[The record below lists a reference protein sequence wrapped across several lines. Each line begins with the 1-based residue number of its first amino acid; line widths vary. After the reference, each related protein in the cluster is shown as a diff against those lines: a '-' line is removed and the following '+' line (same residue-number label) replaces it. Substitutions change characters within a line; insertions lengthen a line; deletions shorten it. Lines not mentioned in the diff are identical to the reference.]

1 MSKLGNIVLQNTFFF
16 ILLTAATVAFASL
29 LSPFFQPLLWAIT
42 LAVLFRGL
50 HHFLNQ
56 RLGSQRSNSCAL
68 LSVFI
73 ILVCAIA
80 PALFLSI
87 AVAREGVGLYQAITS
102 GEINLAQGIQWLQQS
117 LPALEQLLQYANL
130 SLSDLESKL
139 SDSAMHL
146 SQAFGAYLLS
156 FGQDAL
162 QFTLLFFLMLYLLFF
177 FIRDGDKLLNQLVET
192 LPLGDQNERLLLN
205 KFAEV
210 SRATIKGTLV
220 VGGIQGLIGGLSFA
234 LLGIQSALF
243 WAAVMTILSVLPA
256 VGAALVWLPAAIYL
270 LANEQITAAIILIL
284 IGVFV
289 IGMVDNVIRPILV
302 GRDTQMPDYLIL
314 LSTLGGIAMIGISGF
329 VLGPVIAAFFL
340 AIWAMFAQQYNN
352 NKG

>member
-1 MSKLGNIVLQNTFFF
+1 MIQNTFFF
-16 ILLTAATVAFASL
+16 ILLAAATAAFAGL
-29 LSPFFQPLLWAIT
+29 LAPFFQPLLWAIT

-50 HHFLNQ
+50 HHFLQQ
-56 RLGSQRSNSCAL
+56 RLGNQRQNSTAL
-68 LSVFI
+68 LSLFI

-87 AVAREGVGLYQAITS
+87 AVAKEGIGLYQAITA
-102 GEINLAQGIQWLQQS
+102 GDINLAHGIQWLQSS
-117 LPALEQLLQYANL
+117 LPALEQLLQYGDL
-130 SLSDLESKL
+130 SLADLETKISN
-139 SDSAMHL
+139 SAMQL
-146 SQAFGAYLLS
+146 SQALGAYLLS

-177 FIRDGDKLLNQLVET
+177 CIRDGDTLLNKLVET
-192 LPLGDQNERLLLN
+192 LPLGDHNERLLLN
-205 KFAEV
+205 KFAAV

-220 VGGIQGLIGGLSFA
+220 VGGIQGAIGGISFA

-256 VGAALVWLPAAIYL
+256 VGAALIWLPAAIYL
-270 LANEQITAAIILIL
+270 LANEQMTAAIILIL
-284 IGVFV
+284 VGVFV
-289 IGMVDNVIRPILV
+289 IGMVDNVLRPILV

-340 AIWAMFAQQYNN
+340 AIWAMFSQQYNS

>member
-1 MSKLGNIVLQNTFFF
+1 VVQNTFFF
-16 ILLTAATVAFASL
+16 ILLAAATVAFTGL
-29 LSPFFQPLLWAIT
+29 LTPFFQPLLWAVT

-50 HHFLNQ
+50 HHFLQ
-56 RLGSQRSNSCAL
+56 HHLGSQRHNSTAL

-73 ILVCAIA
+73 ILICAIA

-87 AVAREGVGLYQAITS
+87 AVAKEGVGLYQAITA
-102 GEINLAQGIQWLQQS
+102 GDINLAYGIQWLQNS
-117 LPALEQLLQYANL
+117 LPALEQLLQYGDL
-130 SLSDLESKL
+130 SLADLETKISN
-139 SDSAMHL
+139 SAMQL
-146 SQAFGAYLLS
+146 SQALGTYLLS

-177 FIRDGDKLLNQLVET
+177 CIRDGDTLLNKLVET
-192 LPLGDQNERLLLN
+192 LPLGDHNERLLLN

-220 VGGIQGLIGGLSFA
+220 VGGIQGAIGGISFA
-234 LLGIQSALF
+234 LLGIESALF

-256 VGAALVWLPAAIYL
+256 VGAALIWLPAAIYL
-270 LANEQITAAIILIL
+270 LANEQMTAGIILIL
-284 IGVFV
+284 VGVFI
-289 IGMVDNVIRPILV
+289 IGMVDNVLRPILV

-329 VLGPVIAAFFL
+329 VLGPIIAAFFL
-340 AIWAMFAQQYNN
+340 AIWAMFGQQYNS

>member
-1 MSKLGNIVLQNTFFF
+1 MLQNTFFF

-220 VGGIQGLIGGLSFA
+220 VGGIQGLI
-234 LLGIQSALF
+234 
-243 WAAVMTILSVLPA
+243 
-256 VGAALVWLPAAIYL
+256 
-270 LANEQITAAIILIL
+270 E
-284 IGVFV
+284 
-289 IGMVDNVIRPILV
+289 
-302 GRDTQMPDYLIL
+302 
-314 LSTLGGIAMIGISGF
+314 
-329 VLGPVIAAFFL
+329 
-340 AIWAMFAQQYNN
+340 
-352 NKG
+352 